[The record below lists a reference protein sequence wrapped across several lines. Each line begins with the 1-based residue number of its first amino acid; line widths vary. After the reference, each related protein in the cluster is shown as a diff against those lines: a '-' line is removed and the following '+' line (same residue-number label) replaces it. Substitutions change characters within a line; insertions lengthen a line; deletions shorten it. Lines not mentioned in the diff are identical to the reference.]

1 MTARARTGA
10 STRDLAPVS
19 AGARPQARVAQPTS
33 VGERAERGR
42 TPMRQD
48 TAREYTAREY
58 TVRGD
63 TARALAAVLLIACGD
78 PAAPSGPAPT
88 PPAHVE
94 HPVAEGELAV
104 VHLTADAE
112 RRLALELGEVTEVEL
127 PSTRLVGGEVVAPPG
142 MVITVTAPIA
152 GMVRG
157 AGTSLTPGTHVA
169 AGDLLARLVPVAPV
183 DRDVRARA
191 DREVSAARAQL
202 DVAEVRVARLERLVA
217 ERAGSQRL
225 LDEAIAARDV
235 ARADLAQAEARAA
248 TIRRAPLAS
257 DVSMPVRAPED
268 GVIRALSA
276 ADGQTLAAGAPIL
289 EIVAVDGLMV
299 RVPVFSADRRRVDPT
314 AAAQVETLGGADVLE
329 ASPALAP
336 PTADAAAG
344 TVDRYYTLPA
354 GAALSLGERV
364 LVRLPLREE
373 ARSLWV
379 PRGAVVYDAE
389 GGAWVYVAAGER
401 AYRRTRIDVLR
412 AAMDGVV
419 FTAGPALGTRVVA
432 VGAADLFGTEF
443 PPGH

>member
-1 MTARARTGA
+1 M
-10 STRDLAPVS
+10 
-19 AGARPQARVAQPTS
+19 
-33 VGERAERGR
+33 
-42 TPMRQD
+42 
-48 TAREYTAREY
+48 
-58 TVRGD
+58 
-63 TARALAAVLLIACGD
+63 TARALAAVLLIACAD
-78 PAAPSGPAPT
+78 PPAPPAT

-94 HPVAEGELAV
+94 HPVAEGELPV
-104 VHLTADAE
+104 VHLTPEAE
-112 RRLALELGEVTEVEL
+112 RRLALALEEVAEVEL
-127 PSTRLVGGEVVAPPG
+127 PGRRLVGGEVVVPPG
-142 MVITVTAPIA
+142 MVITVTAPVA
-152 GMVRG
+152 GTVRG
-157 AGTSLTPGTHVA
+157 AGASLTPGTHVA

-225 LDEAIAARDV
+225 LDEAIAAREV
-235 ARADLAQAEARAA
+235 ARADLAQAEARAE

-289 EIVAVDGLMV
+289 EIVAVEGLMV
-299 RVPVFSADRRRVDPT
+299 RVPVFSADLARVDPA
-314 AAAQVETLGGADVLE
+314 AAAQVETLGGAESFE

-364 LVRLPLREE
+364 LVRLALREPT
-373 ARSLWV
+373 RGLRV
-379 PRGAVVYDAE
+379 PAGAVVYDAQ
-389 GGAWVYVAAGER
+389 GGAWVYVAAGEH
-401 AYRRTRIDVLR
+401 AYRRTRIDVVR
-412 AAMDGVV
+412 AVAGGVA
-419 FTAGPALGTRVVA
+419 FGAGPALGTSVVA